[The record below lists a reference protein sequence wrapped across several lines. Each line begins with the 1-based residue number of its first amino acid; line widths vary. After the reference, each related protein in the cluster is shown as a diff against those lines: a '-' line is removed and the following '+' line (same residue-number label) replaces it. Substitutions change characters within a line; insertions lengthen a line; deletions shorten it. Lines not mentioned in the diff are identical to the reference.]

1 MRFSSSSVQ
10 DITLVHFVDQHHR
23 AAPFCF
29 ILSRSELLH
38 RCTPSHATRP
48 YYLLYQPFSSNH
60 SWKPPLLNICSSS
73 WLSLLES
80 SSRQVGTLLVWTKQ
94 KESQAILFL
103 CFDNSSLIM
112 VIPFL
117 HVDQTFTSKNCHDL
131 FPSVFPCGKAMP
143 LMVLHTTSTMS
154 VYTILV
160 RDIVL

>member
-1 MRFSSSSVQ
+1 MHGYPFYTAKYSTVEYYYYLTAWCCFASNFKTTLRFSMSTVQ

-80 SSRQVGTLLVWTKQ
+80 SSRQVGTLLVWTKH

-117 HVDQTFTSKNCHDL
+117 HVD
-131 FPSVFPCGKAMP
+131 
-143 LMVLHTTSTMS
+143 
-154 VYTILV
+154 
-160 RDIVL
+160 